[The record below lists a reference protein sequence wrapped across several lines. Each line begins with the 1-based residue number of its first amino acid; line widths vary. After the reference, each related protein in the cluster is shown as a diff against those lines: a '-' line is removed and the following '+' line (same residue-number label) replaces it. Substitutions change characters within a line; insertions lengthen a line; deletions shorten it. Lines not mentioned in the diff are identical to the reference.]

1 MIDRLAAYA
10 EMGIDEVI
18 VTSIFGQPQGET
30 LEMMSAFAAEVM
42 PHLAAVRRK
51 VA

>member
-18 VTSIFGQPQGET
+18 ATSIFGQPQEET
-30 LEMMSAFAAEVM
+30 LEMMSMFAKEVM
-42 PHLAAVRRK
+42 PHLLPLKRKAA
-51 VA
+51 

>member
-1 MIDRLAAYA
+1 MIDRLAGYA

-18 VTSIFGQPQGET
+18 VTSIFGQPQQET
-30 LEMMSAFAAEVM
+30 LEMMSMFGAEVM
-42 PHLAAVRRK
+42 PHLLPLRRR